1 MRSSF
6 RGMRLLALFALAV
19 ALAALPG
26 GDAAG
31 EAPNRAG
38 IVVSFGDGR
47 TTTVC
52 VEFAEAEITG
62 AELLRRSGLS
72 LVTTGGGG
80 GAAVC
85 KIEDVGCDNPNDC
98 FCHCRGA
105 DCRYWAYYTLDAG
118 AWKYSNVGASLRKV
132 RDGDVDGWAWGSGKP
147 GGGAQPELRAFGE
160 ICPPPTP
167 TPLPTETPPTLA
179 PPPTELPPASQTIA
193 PTLAATAAG
202 ATELPAA
209 TSTPAQTEKAP
220 AKAAT
225 KTPKAATKT
234 LVATNTP
241 STDQGGDNGLD
252 FPLELLGFGLVAAA
266 LGTVSLVLWRRSR
279 G

>member
-1 MRSSF
+1 
-6 RGMRLLALFALAV
+6 MRLLALFALAV

-31 EAPNRAG
+31 EAPKRAG
-38 IVVSFGDGR
+38 IVVSFGGGR

-72 LVTTGGGG
+72 LVTTGGAG

-147 GGGAQPELRAFGE
+147 GGGAQPELRAFEE
-160 ICPPPTP
+160 ICPPPTEP
-167 TPLPTETPPTLA
+167 PPTLA
-179 PPPTELPPASQTIA
+179 PPPTEPALASQTVA

-202 ATELPAA
+202 ATELPTA
-209 TSTPAQTEKAP
+209 TSTPAQTERAP

-225 KTPKAATKT
+225 KTPEAATKT
-234 LVATNTP
+234 PVATNTP
-241 STDQGGDNGLD
+241 STEQGGDNGLD
-252 FPLELLGFGLVAAA
+252 FPLELLGFGAVAAA